1 MVTYPKIS
9 VFLCTYNH
17 SFFIE
22 DAIDSIL
29 IQNYP
34 NIEIVIGDDY
44 SQDNTREIILK
55 YVEKYPEKFKLIFNE
70 ENLGVTRNCNNIL
83 KQCSGE
89 YIAFFSGD
97 DLWLPG
103 KLEAQINWF
112 NKNHSA
118 VLCYTA
124 TEIIDRDGNHIKM
137 ANKPNESL
145 IKENFIRALYD
156 MAENS
161 VSYMVKSSAIPVR
174 GFPNEVSIFSDFYF
188 HLAVG
193 FKGRVGGLEEVYAKY
208 RRHPKNTST
217 SNVLFEITDHL
228 TCLLLLKKD
237 FPLKSELLEK
247 EINDRIITLAQ
258 INKVDL
264 FALIGTKEL
273 LIKGL
278 KRIIKKIKSY
288 YIGIKNN

>member
-9 VFLCTYNH
+9 VFFPTYNH
-17 SFFIE
+17 SFFIK

-29 IQNYP
+29 IQDYP

-44 SQDNTREIILK
+44 SEDNTREIILK
-55 YVEKYPEKFKLIFNE
+55 YAEKYPEKFKLIFNE
-70 ENLGVTRNCNNIL
+70 ENLGVTRNCNKIL

-112 NKNHSA
+112 NKNLSA

-124 TEIIDRDGNHIKM
+124 TEVIDTNGNHIKM
-137 ANKPNESL
+137 ANKPNELL
-145 IKENFIRALYD
+145 IKENIIRAIYD

-193 FKGRVGGLEEVYAKY
+193 FNGMIGGLEEVYAKY

-228 TCLLLLKKD
+228 TCLLLLKRD
-237 FPLKSELLEK
+237 FPLKSQLLEK
-247 EINDRIITLAQ
+247 EINDRVIKLAQ
-258 INKVDL
+258 VNEVDL
-264 FALIGTKEL
+264 FATIGSKEL
-273 LIKGL
+273 LIKGW
-278 KRIIKKIKSY
+278 RRVVKKIKSY
-288 YIGIKNN
+288 FPDIKQ